1 MGNQWV
7 LYHPSGN
14 MRITGG
20 TFTLTNSSG
29 ASNPNG
35 TGILIDGGAFEM
47 VGGTVNSIAY
57 GVAVRNTSGAI
68 LRSTTVQ
75 SSSANYPT
83 VCTYDRE
90 LDVYS
95 CTIKNTASNATA
107 VQLISPTTNRTA
119 IRLYDCATTGK
130 MNNGVVLVN
139 KTSTGYQVRLFP
151 RTTAQPSSV
160 RMASWTTA
168 SGQNDLKWNSMSKYS
183 TSGSATGSAFT
194 YTVLKSD
201 HGNATGE
208 YNSHIYVTVNGSEY
222 LFTGFTY
229 TI

>member
-7 LYHPSGN
+7 VYHPSGN
-14 MRITGG
+14 MIITGG

-160 RMASWTTA
+160 RMASWTNA